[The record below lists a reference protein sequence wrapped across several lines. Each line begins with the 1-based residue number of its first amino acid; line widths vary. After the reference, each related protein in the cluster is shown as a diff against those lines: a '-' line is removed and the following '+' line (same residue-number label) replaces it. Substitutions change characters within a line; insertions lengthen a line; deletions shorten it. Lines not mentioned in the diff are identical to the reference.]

1 MTDHIAIGD
10 IRPRIQYVAD
20 GAQAAFTY
28 PFPIFA
34 AADLQVYLGDTLQS
48 TGFAVAGAGQ
58 SAGGSVTF
66 AAPPAAGARI
76 TLVRAL
82 AIARTTDFQEGG
94 AFRAKTLNDELD
106 RQTAFIQEVG
116 ERVERAIVAAP
127 TESAAPLVLPPPAQ
141 RANAFLAFDAAG
153 APMASAGAAS
163 VPVSAAMSPV
173 VQAATTGAARA
184 LLKAFGNERLA
195 KTAAYTV
202 ANADKAKTIACA
214 SGPWTLTFAAA
225 AGYDADFF
233 VCVVNE
239 SAARAVKLSPS
250 GGTDLW
256 LFPGQTALVL
266 RQNTAWRILRPERWR
281 LAAGVT
287 VHVDAANGSNAN
299 DGLAAGAGGALATF
313 AAARDLVCQNFDFA
327 GQTVTIKYPDG
338 THTAPI
344 AMGVAHDWVGGG
356 QLRIDGNS
364 ATPANCVLSVAN
376 THAIQIEGRK
386 SGPVLLRGFKVT
398 TMTAGS
404 CVFLNS
410 AAWAR
415 IETDFEFGA
424 AGYGHAH
431 LAGRSLLEL
440 AGSYR
445 ISGGATLHWTVD
457 QQSVVAVMGTTTL
470 TLTGTPSFSNQFVRA
485 IENSYAY
492 LPAITF
498 AGTAIGVRYLVET
511 NGVIRTNGA
520 GANYFPGSVAGSTAT
535 GGQYV

>member
-1 MTDHIAIGD
+1 MTDHIVIGD
-10 IRPRIQYVAD
+10 IRPRVQYVAD
-20 GAQAAFTY
+20 GTQTVFTY

-34 AADLQVYLGDTLQS
+34 AADLQVYLGETFQS
-48 TGFAVAGAGQ
+48 AGYTVAGAGQ

-66 AAPPAAGARI
+66 AAPPAAATRV

-141 RANAFLAFDAAG
+141 RANTFLAFDAAG
-153 APMASAGAAS
+153 APLASAGAADI
-163 VPVSAAMSPV
+163 PVSAAMAPV

-195 KTAAYTV
+195 KSAAYAV

-225 AGYDADFF
+225 TGYDADFF

-239 SAARAVKLSPS
+239 SATRGIKLSPS
-250 GGTDLW
+250 GNTDIW
-256 LFPGQTALVL
+256 LFPGQTAFVL

-287 VHVDAANGSNAN
+287 VHVDPAAGSNAN

-338 THTAPI
+338 THTVPI
-344 AMGVAHDWVGGG
+344 TMGVAHDWVGGG

-364 ATPANCVLSVAN
+364 ATPANCVLSVTN
-376 THAIQIEGRK
+376 THAIHIEGKK
-386 SGPVLLRGFKVT
+386 SGPVLLRGFKLT
-398 TMTAGS
+398 TTGAGS
-404 CVFLNS
+404 CVNLASN
-410 AAWAR
+410 AWIR
-415 IETDFEFGA
+415 IESDFEFSSA
-424 AGYGHAH
+424 AYGHTQ
-431 LAGRSLLEL
+431 LNGNSLLEL
-440 AGSYR
+440 AGNYR
-445 ISGGATLHWTVD
+445 ISGGATIHWTVD
-457 QQSVVAVMGTTTL
+457 QHSVVAVMFAITVTL
-470 TLTGTPSFSNQFVRA
+470 VGTPNFANQFIRTM
-485 IENSYAY
+485 ENSFAY

-498 AGTAIGVRYLVET
+498 VGSATGARYLADS

-520 GANYFPGSVAGSTAT
+520 AASYFPGNSAGSVST